1 MDGMSIVDV
10 DVEIEGHVDVDCF
23 SILAPR
29 EVRQPRL
36 DDERWG
42 GLAQQLTTDEKREVR
57 QVHFHQLHVQ
67 VHQESL
73 RPPSPQ
79 RKEFQSA

>member
-1 MDGMSIVDV
+1 MDGMSIADV

-36 DDERWG
+36 DDER
-42 GLAQQLTTDEKREVR
+42 
-57 QVHFHQLHVQ
+57 
-67 VHQESL
+67 
-73 RPPSPQ
+73 
-79 RKEFQSA
+79 